1 LAEAGELSIGSSLD
15 LHRRYTLVE
24 LRGRGNYG
32 IVYKAVQKGLER
44 NVAIKI
50 LRKGVPGDKIQH
62 LKREGWLQGQLSHPN
77 IVDVHDLDEETGALV
92 LEYVDMSLHEKL
104 QQLELAKKTFE
115 PAQALQIIRK
125 CLEGLAHAHDK
136 GVVHGDLKPANI
148 LISNNLE
155 EVKISDFGV
164 ARIFGTAEVAA
175 EGSDTCAAPEVL
187 RSWKERGVWSGDYSS
202 DLFSL
207 GIIAYVILYG
217 KHPFL
222 RSGMV
227 SPRSFIMH
235 HDYSPDELTAG
246 EEIPA
251 RYVKLIRELLVK
263 ERSQRQLT
271 SARQALYE
279 ISPETELD
287 LRVKLS
293 TSPGPSSTTASQ
305 AQILQAA
312 ELQSMAFELN
322 DEGSY
327 FEAEERA
334 TEALKLDPRSAPAYH
349 TRGFS
354 RSRQGRLKEAVLD
367 FDKALELT
375 PASAARPRA
384 KILYNRAFA
393 KMKMGDYAG
402 SCSDIKQ
409 AQKLDLDDPK
419 IAWLLKTVC
428 NSHQSTAL

>member
-1 LAEAGELSIGSSLD
+1 
-15 LHRRYTLVE
+15 
-24 LRGRGNYG
+24 
-32 IVYKAVQKGLER
+32 
-44 NVAIKI
+44 
-50 LRKGVPGDKIQH
+50 
-62 LKREGWLQGQLSHPN
+62 
-77 IVDVHDLDEETGALV
+77 
-92 LEYVDMSLHEKL
+92 
-104 QQLELAKKTFE
+104 
-115 PAQALQIIRK
+115 
-125 CLEGLAHAHDK
+125 
-136 GVVHGDLKPANI
+136 
-148 LISNNLE
+148 
-155 EVKISDFGV
+155 
-164 ARIFGTAEVAA
+164 
-175 EGSDTCAAPEVL
+175 
-187 RSWKERGVWSGDYSS
+187 
-202 DLFSL
+202 
-207 GIIAYVILYG
+207 
-217 KHPFL
+217 
-222 RSGMV
+222 MV

-235 HDYSPDELTAG
+235 HDYSPDELTVG

-287 LRVKLS
+287 LRVQIS
-293 TSPGPSSTTASQ
+293 SPTGSSSTTTSQ
-305 AQILQAA
+305 SAILQAA

-375 PASAARPRA
+375 PTSAWRPRA

-393 KMKMGDYAG
+393 KMKMGDYRG
-402 SCSDIKQ
+402 SCLDIKE

-419 IAWLLKTVC
+419 IAWFLKTVC
-428 NSHQSTAL
+428 NSHQSSTL